1 LKPGKNKKF
10 KCFLFKT
17 EFIYSNFHQI
27 FVLPTSER
35 FAAAENR
42 DGAANVAPHQ

>member
-1 LKPGKNKKF
+1 MFSLQNRIY
-10 KCFLFKT
+10 LFQ
-17 EFIYSNFHQI
+17 FSLNF
-27 FVLPTSER
+27 FLPTSER